1 VTSTFQV
8 LVVSHTTH
16 LWGAE
21 QRLLDTASRLRP
33 TGIELVLAAPPGA
46 ALAQAWTDAGL
57 AAVAFNRP
65 QPGGLRRTDGS
76 DRRPSLAAL
85 GRDGAAS
92 WRSAQIIA
100 RLVPSARVIASHSL
114 TANLEV
120 GLAARMSRRRAVL
133 DLHDI
138 VRPGL
143 GRQVLAATVAL
154 AGATIANSAST
165 AATIPRP
172 LRHRVAVIHPGV
184 DTNRFSPGPP
194 VPSVR
199 RTLAGDSDEP
209 VVAIVGRVDPDKG
222 VDIVV
227 DAVARLNNS
236 GLPVRLAV
244 VGATAF
250 GHDDWRVALG
260 EMAEA
265 RLGDRAVFT
274 DVRHDIPDVLR
285 SADIL
290 VNASY
295 NEPFGRSVL
304 EAQACGTPVI
314 GTDAGG
320 GPLPASPDSS
330 HNTFQRGGA
339 RRGCWRAVPKAR
351 GASIAS

>member
-1 VTSTFQV
+1 
-8 LVVSHTTH
+8 
-16 LWGAE
+16 
-21 QRLLDTASRLRP
+21 
-33 TGIELVLAAPPGA
+33 
-46 ALAQAWTDAGL
+46 
-57 AAVAFNRP
+57 
-65 QPGGLRRTDGS
+65 
-76 DRRPSLAAL
+76 
-85 GRDGAAS
+85 
-92 WRSAQIIA
+92 
-100 RLVPSARVIASHSL
+100 
-114 TANLEV
+114 
-120 GLAARMSRRRAVL
+120 
-133 DLHDI
+133 
-138 VRPGL
+138 
-143 GRQVLAATVAL
+143 VLAATVAL

-199 RTLAGDSDEP
+199 HTLAGDSDEP

-320 GPLPASPDSS
+320 IPEFVKAGCTGLLVPPGDGAALAAAIRRLLCRPELTADLS
-330 HNTFQRGGA
+330 QRALTQATIHFSAAAHAAAVGALYRRLAA
-339 RRGCWRAVPKAR
+339 RR
-351 GASIAS
+351 